1 MTVLDHWSTVLICLS
16 SYKEEKFALAIC
28 LFFYF
33 FGGVGGHLNVP
44 F

>member
-1 MTVLDHWSTVLICLS
+1 MIVLDHWSTVLICLS

-28 LFFYF
+28 LLFFL
-33 FGGVGGHLNVP
+33 GGHLNVP